1 MNHFKA
7 VFLGTGTSQ
16 GVPVIACQCAVCK
29 SKNSKDKRLR
39 TSLMLTVNERNIVI
53 DTGPDFRQQ
62 MLREEVETLE
72 AVVFTHEHKDHIA
85 GMDDI
90 RAFNFLANKPM
101 EVYASELT
109 EIGLR
114 REFHYVFGENNY
126 PGIPQV
132 NLHRIGDEP
141 FVVAGETIIPIN
153 VLHYKLP
160 VKAFRVRDF
169 AYVTDANYIAPHEME
184 KLKGVNC
191 LVLNALRQTPHISH
205 FSLEEALEIIEQ
217 IAPKRA
223 YLTHLSH
230 LMGKHDEISK
240 NLPPHVQ
247 IAYDGLVVDLN
258 EEG

>member
-16 GVPVIACQCAVCK
+16 GVPVIACKCAVCK
-29 SKNSKDKRLR
+29 SDNSKDKRLR
-39 TSLMLTVNERNIVI
+39 TSLMLTIDERNIVI

-62 MLREEVETLE
+62 MLREKVETLD

-90 RAFNFLANKPM
+90 RAFNFSANKPM
-101 EVYASELT
+101 DVYASELT

-141 FVVAGETIIPIN
+141 FEVAGETIIPIN

-184 KLKGVNC
+184 KLKGVKY

-205 FSLEEALEIIEQ
+205 FSLEEALEIIKQ
-217 IAPKRA
+217 IAPRRA

-240 NLPPHVQ
+240 NLPAHVE
-247 IAYDGLVVDLN
+247 IAYDGLAVDLN
-258 EEG
+258 EEE